1 MEKSVRAILA
11 SFSNQIGLSLM
22 SVQYFVLGQQREQ
35 LETGVITN
43 IGGRFTSV
51 VIHYVISRDRV
62 AIIILYSLCLRSS
75 PYLSFSMTDTPL
87 NKHVCYE
94 GCTETIKYHL
104 SFCLECIRGLLIAYK
119 KC

>member
-1 MEKSVRAILA
+1 
-11 SFSNQIGLSLM
+11 M

-35 LETGVITN
+35 LEIGVITN

-75 PYLSFSMTDTPL
+75 PY
-87 NKHVCYE
+87 
-94 GCTETIKYHL
+94 
-104 SFCLECIRGLLIAYK
+104 
-119 KC
+119 